1 LKKKQIILFILLLN
15 LLNCRAQEWIDQLTP
30 PEPRNAKQNTSQLFG
45 GIALQAVG
53 IGICAGAGYLMWM
66 YPDEMGE
73 LSTYGIMFGGSC
85 AVVGTGLIARSISNM
100 VTARK
105 SIHNMKKE
113 RKDSDVS
120 LIIGPTKYGVGI
132 VCRF

>member
-1 LKKKQIILFILLLN
+1 MNKKHIILIVLFIN
-15 LLNCRAQEWIDQLTP
+15 LLSCHAQDWIDGFTP
-30 PEPRNAKQNTSQLFG
+30 PAPRTSKQNTSQLFG
-45 GIALQAVG
+45 GIALQAAG
-53 IGICAGAGYLMWM
+53 IGICAGSGYLMWM
-66 YPDEMGE
+66 YPEEMGE

-85 AVVGTGLIARSISNM
+85 AVVGTGLIVRSVSNM
-100 VTARK
+100 ITARK

-120 LIIGPTKYGVGI
+120 LIIGPTNYGVGI